1 MSQVEGGGSTGA
13 VRSRGCRCHWEPL
26 EQAHRW
32 RGNRFSRITRCDPG
46 RGTGLEDNHCL
57 WGGLMS
63 PPSPTASPECEGDG
77 CGGRGGRAC
86 PSGASDEQRRAAAG
100 EAARKGG
107 LVRARLAPPG
117 ARGRRAHGAQSAG
130 AGAGAGV
137 GGALPARAAPSSPP
151 SAPAPRPDPSS
162 RVPHLHAAGGSRVCA
177 CGGRPG
183 RRVGRGGGEGARP
196 LTARTRAT
204 APPHGAAPEAP
215 PTPPPGRTRAR
226 GEQRVALGPQGRSRP
241 RPPSPRPR
249 WPRAGSNPPTHDN
262 QVEMLPSH
270 TAPSRGPSETQ
281 VPRG

>member
-1 MSQVEGGGSTGA
+1 MQLGAGAADVTATPWNRRTDGGQPLLQNHT
-13 VRSRGCRCHWEPL
+13 VRSGE
-26 EQAHRW
+26 
-32 RGNRFSRITRCDPG
+32 
-46 RGTGLEDNHCL
+46 GTGLEDNHCL
-57 WGGLMS
+57 GGGVVS
-63 PPSPTASPECEGDG
+63 RPSPTASPERAGEMAGG
-77 CGGRGGRAC
+77 GGGRRALQGRRM
-86 PSGASDEQRRAAAG
+86 SGAGPQP
-100 EAARKGG
+100 ARPPGKG
-107 LVRARLAPPG
+107 VCARARLAPPG

-196 LTARTRAT
+196 LTARARAT

-241 RPPSPRPR
+241 RPPSPRAR

-262 QVEMLPSH
+262 QVEMPPSH
-270 TAPSRGPSETQ
+270 TAPGRGPSDTQ